1 MCHKS
6 PVDGRKFSPPPA
18 WTAGI
23 KPYTKGIRNEFLSD
37 DHVLRLSIKNFGAE
51 SSESIGKNPG
61 REAVCRLCGLG
72 TAGKIHPL
80 ELGHAAA

>member
-23 KPYTKGIRNEFLSD
+23 KPYPKGIRNEFLSD
-37 DHVLRLSIKNFGAE
+37 DHRTQLEHGKTFGGE
-51 SSESIGKNPG
+51 RPGSIGKYPEG
-61 REAVCRLCGLG
+61 GGIE
-72 TAGKIHPL
+72 
-80 ELGHAAA
+80 